1 MMSCL
6 YELNKRSADIQYF
19 ATKPTVC
26 GLKFTNINNFWC
38 IFKVVSFFF
47 FHILVLEKDIESNT
61 VCYMYSSMY
70 IPDSEQVFT

>member
-6 YELNKRSADIQYF
+6 NELNKRSADIQYF

-47 FHILVLEKDIESNT
+47 FSYLGVGERYRVK
-61 VCYMYSSMY
+61 YSLLHV
-70 IPDSEQVFT
+70 Q

>member
-6 YELNKRSADIQYF
+6 NELNKRSADIQYF

-47 FHILVLEKDIESNT
+47 FFFFSYLGVGERYRVK
-61 VCYMYSSMY
+61 YSLLHV
-70 IPDSEQVFT
+70 Q